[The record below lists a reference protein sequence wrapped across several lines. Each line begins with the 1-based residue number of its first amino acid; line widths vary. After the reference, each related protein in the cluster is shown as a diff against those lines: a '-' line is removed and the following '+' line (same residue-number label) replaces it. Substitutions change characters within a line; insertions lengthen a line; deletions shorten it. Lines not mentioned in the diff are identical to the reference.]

1 MMKTSTNSLTAE
13 ALSSLD
19 RSGMIEIP
27 MTPADVSKTFSTRS
41 FKAHQHQHIP
51 NFAPPPGIAI
61 PKRVSSHSD
70 LQAAASVLKNANN
83 NNNTSSSSP
92 SSDAP
97 SSPMP
102 TPRLKKPVTSRPVST
117 ESSSD
122 GSDDAGSG
130 SRVSSIT
137 SISST
142 DMQSLQANINKNST
156 PNSIMSSYQ
165 SRIAQNQFK
174 GNNLSLSNLN
184 NNNNSSNC
192 LHRPTKLTHRNSSN
206 GTMSSTSSNIS
217 GEFKRLPLRRYS
229 MRSMTKAERAKRYD
243 ELEDDDDIPDD
254 STMFNVPMTLHS
266 TASLFSHNN
275 LNQSTEVLRKAWVED
290 AGHIIPP
297 SPLPGAIAFPGSP
310 SSQGSSS
317 AHPGDEPNQA
327 QLKRMSSASGSTNSS
342 TPSSPYKATTNFAND
357 GSPSCT
363 IAKHNSFNALS
374 PMAQQLSSFYEFSI
388 QNNVEEELRRR
399 STMST
404 HEIYLDGSMEDLKL
418 ISSEK
423 LDELSITRP
432 SWLPPKDKQESHKQE
447 HQFKKMIEDQGKML
461 KKQNALKEEREK
473 SRQLGDARLLYL
485 SGKSQL
491 SNSNL
496 NEIKKLIWRS
506 QVDPQVRFTL
516 FTKILKQREQLVS
529 EDDEKKLKC
538 PVVRNT
544 NLKIDVQSLVS
555 SNTDLY
561 DNPKLVTALSN
572 LLKSTTAMTHWKF
585 NSFAIASSLLLNE
598 FNATLALN
606 TLYYINQFVITESFI
621 TKFNSNVTKN
631 HVMKSHMKSFKDDLM
646 VINFDS
652 FVKLL
657 SNIQKPNLCFKLC
670 SLLIVHCDYKLL
682 YAFLLTI
689 IVHYHFG
696 WNNLQLLI
704 NGSANGGSTA
714 AGFRVDDEELFWSRV
729 YGLYKKF

>member
-1 MMKTSTNSLTAE
+1 MMNTSTNSLTAE

-27 MTPADVSKTFSTRS
+27 MTPSGVSKTFNTRS
-41 FKAHQHQHIP
+41 FKAHQHQHQHIP

-70 LQAAASVLKNANN
+70 LKAAASVLKNATS
-83 NNNTSSSSP
+83 NNNTSTDVPGSP
-92 SSDAP
+92 I
-97 SSPMP
+97 P

-122 GSDDAGSG
+122 GSEDAGSG

-165 SRIAQNQFK
+165 SRIQQNQFK
-174 GNNLSLSNLN
+174 ANNLSLSNLN
-184 NNNNSSNC
+184 NNNNSNSC
-192 LHRPTKLTHRNSSN
+192 LHRPSKLTHRNSSN
-206 GTMSSTSSNIS
+206 GTVSSTSSNIS
-217 GEFKRLPLRRYS
+217 GEFRRLPLRRYS
-229 MRSMTKAERAKRYD
+229 TKSMTKAEKAKRYD

-254 STMFNVPMTLHS
+254 SAMFNVPMTLHS

-310 SSQGSSS
+310 SSQGSVSGS
-317 AHPGDEPNQA
+317 VHPGDEPNQA

-342 TPSSPYKATTNFAND
+342 TPGSPFKATTNFGGND
-357 GSPSCT
+357 GSST
-363 IAKHNSFNALS
+363 IAKHNSFTALS

-388 QNNVEEELRRR
+388 QNNVEDELRRR

-418 ISSEK
+418 VSSEK

-432 SWLPPKDKQESHKQE
+432 SWLPPKDKHESNKQE
-447 HQFKKMIEDQGKML
+447 HQFKKMIEDQGKMI
-461 KKQNALKEEREK
+461 KKQNAMKEEREK

-485 SGKSQL
+485 SGKAQL

-496 NEIKKLIWRS
+496 NEIKRLIWRS
-506 QVDPQVRFTL
+506 RVDPQVRFTL

-529 EDDEKKLKC
+529 DDDEKKLKC

-606 TLYYINQFVITESFI
+606 TLYYINQFVITEQFI
-621 TKFNSNVTKN
+621 TN
-631 HVMKSHMKSFKDDLM
+631 
-646 VINFDS
+646 
-652 FVKLL
+652 
-657 SNIQKPNLCFKLC
+657 
-670 SLLIVHCDYKLL
+670 Y
-682 YAFLLTI
+682 
-689 IVHYHFG
+689 
-696 WNNLQLLI
+696 
-704 NGSANGGSTA
+704 
-714 AGFRVDDEELFWSRV
+714 
-729 YGLYKKF
+729 